1 MEQQNQEQQLTKQQV
16 LEMQRQQKIA
26 EQRRKDEKKFLKEQ
40 VEFQE
45 LEIKYME
52 NMMYLPQL
60 REQFRKFIDSMNNPP
75 VKMQEE
81 NTNIKSD
88 EGIKLPDNVAE
99 VTTGPEVDSKE

>member
-1 MEQQNQEQQLTKQQV
+1 MEQQNQEQQLTKQQ
-16 LEMQRQQKIA
+16 LAEFNRQQRAA

-60 REQFRKFIDSMNNPP
+60 REQFKKFIDSINNPP

-81 NTNIKSD
+81 NTDTSVNENSEKSD
-88 EGIKLPDNVAE
+88 
-99 VTTGPEVDSKE
+99 KES

>member
-16 LEMQRQQKIA
+16 LEIQKQQRAA

-45 LEIKYME
+45 LEIKYMQ

-60 REQFRKFIDSMNNPP
+60 REQFKKFIDSINNPP

-81 NTNIKSD
+81 NTDIK
-88 EGIKLPDNVAE
+88 
-99 VTTGPEVDSKE
+99 TDSKNVNNEE

>member
-1 MEQQNQEQQLTKQQV
+1 MEQQNQEQQLTKQQ
-16 LEMQRQQKIA
+16 LAEFNKQQRAA

-45 LEIKYME
+45 LEIKYMK

-60 REQFRKFIDSMNNPP
+60 REQFKKFIDNINNPP

-81 NTNIKSD
+81 NTDIKAD
-88 EGIKLPDNVAE
+88 IGIELPD
-99 VTTGPEVDSKE
+99 KES

>member
-1 MEQQNQEQQLTKQQV
+1 MEQQNQEQQLTKQQ
-16 LEMQRQQKIA
+16 LAEFNRQQRAA
-26 EQRRKDEKKFLKEQ
+26 EQRRKDEKKSLKEQ

-60 REQFRKFIDSMNNPP
+60 RAQFKKFIDEMNNPP

-81 NTNIKSD
+81 NTAIKTD
-88 EGIKLPDNVAE
+88 IGIELPD
-99 VTTGPEVDSKE
+99 KES

>member
-16 LEMQRQQKIA
+16 LEIQKQQRAA

-45 LEIKYME
+45 LEIKYMQ

-60 REQFRKFIDSMNNPP
+60 REQFKKFIDSINNPP

-81 NTNIKSD
+81 NTDTSVNENSEKSD
-88 EGIKLPDNVAE
+88 
-99 VTTGPEVDSKE
+99 KES

>member
-1 MEQQNQEQQLTKQQV
+1 MEQQNQEQQLTKQQL
-16 LEMQRQQKIA
+16 LEIQKQQRAA

-60 REQFRKFIDSMNNPP
+60 RAQFKKFIDEVNNPP

-81 NTNIKSD
+81 NTDTSVNETSEKSD
-88 EGIKLPDNVAE
+88 
-99 VTTGPEVDSKE
+99 KES

>member
-1 MEQQNQEQQLTKQQV
+1 MEQQNQEQQLTKQQL
-16 LEMQRQQKIA
+16 LEIQKQQRAA

-45 LEIKYME
+45 LEIRYME

-60 REQFRKFIDSMNNPP
+60 REQFKKFVDSINNPP

-81 NTNIKSD
+81 NTDTSVNETPEKSD
-88 EGIKLPDNVAE
+88 
-99 VTTGPEVDSKE
+99 KEA

>member
-16 LEMQRQQKIA
+16 LEIQKQQRAA

-60 REQFRKFIDSMNNPP
+60 REQFKKFIDSINNPP

-81 NTNIKSD
+81 NTDTSINENSEKSD
-88 EGIKLPDNVAE
+88 
-99 VTTGPEVDSKE
+99 KES

>member
-1 MEQQNQEQQLTKQQV
+1 MEQQNQEQQLTKQQL
-16 LEMQRQQKIA
+16 LEIQKQQRAA

-60 REQFRKFIDSMNNPP
+60 REQFKKFVDSINNPP

-81 NTNIKSD
+81 NTDTSVNETPEKSD
-88 EGIKLPDNVAE
+88 
-99 VTTGPEVDSKE
+99 KEA

>member
-1 MEQQNQEQQLTKQQV
+1 MEQQNQEQQLTKQQL
-16 LEMQRQQKIA
+16 LEIQKQQRAA

-45 LEIKYME
+45 LEIRYME

-60 REQFRKFIDSMNNPP
+60 REQFKKFIDSINNPP

-81 NTNIKSD
+81 NTDTLVNENSEKSD
-88 EGIKLPDNVAE
+88 
-99 VTTGPEVDSKE
+99 KES

>member
-1 MEQQNQEQQLTKQQV
+1 MEQQNQEQQLTKQQL
-16 LEMQRQQKIA
+16 LEIQKQQRAA

-60 REQFRKFIDSMNNPP
+60 REQFKKFIDSINNPP

-81 NTNIKSD
+81 NTDTSVNENSEKSD
-88 EGIKLPDNVAE
+88 
-99 VTTGPEVDSKE
+99 KES

>member
-1 MEQQNQEQQLTKQQV
+1 MEQQNQEQQLTKQQL
-16 LEMQRQQKIA
+16 LEIQKQQRAA

-60 REQFRKFIDSMNNPP
+60 REQFKKFIDSINNPP

-81 NTNIKSD
+81 STDTYINENSEKSD
-88 EGIKLPDNVAE
+88 
-99 VTTGPEVDSKE
+99 KES

>member
-1 MEQQNQEQQLTKQQV
+1 MEQQNQEQQLTKQQL
-16 LEMQRQQKIA
+16 LEIQKQQRAA

-40 VEFQE
+40 VDFQE

-60 REQFRKFIDSMNNPP
+60 REQFKKFIDSINNPP

-81 NTNIKSD
+81 NTDTSVNENSEKSD
-88 EGIKLPDNVAE
+88 
-99 VTTGPEVDSKE
+99 KES

>member
-16 LEMQRQQKIA
+16 LEIQKQQRAA

-52 NMMYLPQL
+52 NMIYLPQL
-60 REQFRKFIDSMNNPP
+60 REQFKKFIDSINNPP

-81 NTNIKSD
+81 NTDTLVNENSEKSD
-88 EGIKLPDNVAE
+88 
-99 VTTGPEVDSKE
+99 KES

>member
-1 MEQQNQEQQLTKQQV
+1 MEQQNQEQQLTKQQL
-16 LEMQRQQKIA
+16 LEIQKQQRAA

-60 REQFRKFIDSMNNPP
+60 REQFKKFIDSINNPP
-75 VKMQEE
+75 VKMQDE
-81 NTNIKSD
+81 NTDISINENSEKSD
-88 EGIKLPDNVAE
+88 
-99 VTTGPEVDSKE
+99 KES

>member
-16 LEMQRQQKIA
+16 LEIQKQQRAA

-60 REQFRKFIDSMNNPP
+60 REQFKKFIDSINNPP

-81 NTNIKSD
+81 NTDTSVNENSEKSD
-88 EGIKLPDNVAE
+88 
-99 VTTGPEVDSKE
+99 KES